1 MKLLDYNLEEETLDT
16 LLDGLV
22 ETACLESVRVY
33 STNYGNRALEQTHV
47 RGKASGRVSPV
58 PEKTFEL
65 VKNTGKALFM
75 NEDSFVH
82 AGQTYKKQDPQNT
95 AEVYLPLKKTLDL
108 KDYCYGLIV
117 FGSAAEADAS
127 GFFSDPAFC
136 DLLRRV
142 SCRLSARDD
151 AKRRRGSMLQV
162 AYMLCEIIDGNE
174 PYLISR
180 LFNMAYWAVRIAR
193 HMGLGEEEIVK
204 LQVAVL
210 LHDLGKIYID
220 ESILNKRGELS
231 EAECGIV
238 RKRIIYS
245 RDIAA
250 RLNELMVIDDL
261 PEIILCYQERMDG
274 KGYPNGLKRDQIPF
288 LSKILGTAKAVSSML
303 SNMSYRRAK
312 SIPEVVRELRA
323 NAGNQFDR
331 KVVNAAIAV
340 LTEEKKD
347 NQVVF
352 SDIGIFANLNITLKH
367 DDSEESRERNKAFA
381 SREKGEKAAG
391 GAAAEIADS
400 LNIWGNIRLI
410 DGEYVFM
417 PVKKTADFMQMRF
430 EYLKLYVSINE
441 RMYRF
446 VPEIKKIGEDYMV
459 FSELKLVDDTN
470 AFAIRWLL
478 DGYFVS
484 PSRNV
489 YKVFVTM
496 VGGDFV
502 DFYIFTEELGEVLTQ
517 GIVRIMFEDGKQA
530 TLHGMI
536 IHNERMGDKTYFR
549 LKYAGLKESE
559 KQMIFSQ
566 IFKKQIEIRALQNE
580 EED

>member
-16 LLDGLV
+16 LLDRLV

-33 STNYGNRALEQTHV
+33 SMNYRNRALEQTHV
-47 RGKASGRVSPV
+47 CGKASGRIFPV

-127 GFFSDPAFC
+127 GFLSDPAFC

-142 SCRLSARDD
+142 GCRLFAKDD
-151 AKRRRGSMLQV
+151 AARRRGSMLQT

-193 HMGLGEEEIVK
+193 HMGLGEEEIIK

-245 RDIAA
+245 RDIAT
-250 RLNELMVIDDL
+250 RLNELLMIDDL

-340 LTEEKKD
+340 LTEDKKD

-580 EED
+580 AED

>member
-1 MKLLDYNLEEETLDT
+1 M
-16 LLDGLV
+16 
-22 ETACLESVRVY
+22 
-33 STNYGNRALEQTHV
+33 LEQLPWPKHL
-47 RGKASGRVSPV
+47 KNV
-58 PEKTFEL
+58 PEY
-65 VKNTGKALFM
+65 
-75 NEDSFVH
+75 
-82 AGQTYKKQDPQNT
+82 AG
-95 AEVYLPLKKTLDL
+95 
-108 KDYCYGLIV
+108 G
-117 FGSAAEADAS
+117 
-127 GFFSDPAFC
+127 
-136 DLLRRV
+136 
-142 SCRLSARDD
+142 
-151 AKRRRGSMLQV
+151 
-162 AYMLCEIIDGNE
+162 
-174 PYLISR
+174 
-180 LFNMAYWAVRIAR
+180 
-193 HMGLGEEEIVK
+193 H
-204 LQVAVL
+204 
-210 LHDLGKIYID
+210 H
-220 ESILNKRGELS
+220 
-231 EAECGIV
+231 
-238 RKRIIYS
+238 
-245 RDIAA
+245 
-250 RLNELMVIDDL
+250 
-261 PEIILCYQERMDG
+261 ERMDG

-340 LTEEKKD
+340 LTEDKKD

-367 DDSEESRERNKAFA
+367 DDSEESRERNRAFA

-391 GAAAEIADS
+391 GAAPEIADS

-502 DFYIFTEELGEVLTQ
+502 DFYIFTEKLGEVLTQ

-580 EED
+580 AED